1 MMWQRK
7 RSLIEGRLHLAVL
20 RKVSER
26 AIHKMESIAVSRN
39 VEQPRG

>member
-20 RKVSER
+20 RKMSGR
-26 AIHKMESIAVSRN
+26 AIHKMESITVSRN
-39 VEQPRG
+39 IEQRRA